1 MKPRFA
7 ILALAF
13 LALGAWLLMGWADRD
28 ERAVRKQFLALV
40 KVCEKTAGQNLL
52 RTAANA
58 SALPAFFTTNALVHL
73 GRPYPMTASP
83 RELSA
88 LLARAHME
96 VESLA
101 IGVQGM
107 EFPPRT
113 DPYAVQL
120 RVAIEL
126 SGARNGQYE
135 RYLDEYLLVW
145 RKERGAW
152 RIAEARVDSA
162 IQPP

>member
-7 ILALAF
+7 LAAMALLAF
-13 LALGAWLLMGWADRD
+13 GGWLLMSWVDRD
-28 ERAVRKQFLALV
+28 ERAVRNQFLALV
-40 KVCEKTAGQNLL
+40 KVCEKPAGQNLI

-58 SALPAFFTTNALVHL
+58 SAVPAFFTTNALVHL

-107 EFPPRT
+107 EFPPRM
-113 DPYAVQL
+113 DPSAVPL

-126 SGARNGQYE
+126 SGARNGQHE

-145 RKERGAW
+145 RKERGEW